1 MSELAVYCQHHFRAY
16 LARIDIFFF
25 EVYRYAEGFQ
35 LAHRLEAVFG
45 VSREPRYGFCQYP
58 IDFPFAAVAHQS
70 LKLGAFR
77 RRRSGNT
84 LIGVHIDEY
93 RVGAVLEQLC
103 VIANLRRE
111 GVELILAVARYS
123 GVGGGSD
130 DFVRMIFSRYDCNFR
145 HLITP
150 FHNTVYRNDSGLS
163 ITNATKISAAVCIIT
178 NKSGHGFKHPKA
190 AL

>member
-1 MSELAVYCQHHFRAY
+1 M
-16 LARIDIFFF
+16 
-25 EVYRYAEGFQ
+25 
-35 LAHRLEAVFG
+35 
-45 VSREPRYGFCQYP
+45 
-58 IDFPFAAVAHQS
+58 
-70 LKLGAFR
+70 KLGALR
-77 RRRSGNT
+77 CRRSGDT
-84 LIGVHIDEY
+84 LIDVHIDKY
-93 RVGAVLEQLC
+93 RIGAVLEQLG
-103 VIANLRRE
+103 VVPYLRRE

-178 NKSGHGFKHPKA
+178 NKSGHGLKHPKS